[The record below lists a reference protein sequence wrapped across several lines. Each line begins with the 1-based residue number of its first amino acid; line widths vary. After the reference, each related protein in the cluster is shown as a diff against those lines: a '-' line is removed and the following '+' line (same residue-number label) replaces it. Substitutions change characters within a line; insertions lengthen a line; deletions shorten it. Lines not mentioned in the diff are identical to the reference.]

1 MTEPMNDTFKQL
13 ANRFCAWPLPADV
26 CADSCASDPAYA
38 YPRSGTNLLTVAQA
52 EQMLRYVL
60 AGEADYRAYAEQVH
74 GKEADGTRES
84 LATVANMLEQYG
96 LAELP
101 ANEAGQVDFMRA
113 IMESAVAEIR
123 AYLAKGEARHD

>member
-1 MTEPMNDTFKQL
+1 MSDAFKQL

-26 CADSCASDPAYA
+26 CADLCATDSN
-38 YPRSGTNLLTVAQA
+38 YPHARHGTNLLTISQA

-60 AGEADYRAYAEQVH
+60 AGEADYRAYAEQVD

-123 AYLAKGEARHD
+123 AFLAKGDDA

>member
-1 MTEPMNDTFKQL
+1 MTDTFKQL
-13 ANRFCAWPLPADV
+13 AIRFCQWQLPVDV
-26 CADSCASDPAYA
+26 CADTCATIPNYEHA
-38 YPRSGTNLLTVAQA
+38 RHGTSLLTAAQA
-52 EQMLRYVL
+52 EQMLRHVL

-74 GKEADGTRES
+74 SKEADGTRES

-123 AYLAKGEARHD
+123 AYLTKVEAS

>member
-1 MTEPMNDTFKQL
+1 MTDTFKQL
-13 ANRFCAWPLPADV
+13 AIRFCQWPLPADV
-26 CADSCASDPAYA
+26 CADTCATIPNYGH
-38 YPRSGTNLLTVAQA
+38 PRHGTSLLTVSQA

-60 AGEADYRAYAEQVH
+60 AGEAYYRTYCEQTDR
-74 GKEADGTRES
+74 EADGTRES

-123 AYLAKGEARHD
+123 AFLTNGGPHA

>member
-1 MTEPMNDTFKQL
+1 MTDTFKQL

-26 CADSCASDPAYA
+26 CADPCAIDAN
-38 YPRSGTNLLTVAQA
+38 YPHPRHGTNLLTVAQA
-52 EQMLRYVL
+52 EQMLRHVL

-74 GKEADGTRES
+74 SKEADGTRES
-84 LATVANMLEQYG
+84 LAIVANMLEQYG

-123 AYLAKGEARHD
+123 AFLAKGESA

>member
-1 MTEPMNDTFKQL
+1 MSDFFKQL
-13 ANRFCAWPLPADV
+13 AIRFCQWPLPADV
-26 CADSCASDPAYA
+26 CADLCATHPAYA

-52 EQMLRYVL
+52 EQMLRHVL
-60 AGEADYRAYAEQVH
+60 AGEADYRAYAATTDR
-74 GKEADGTRES
+74 EAEGTIES

-96 LAELP
+96 LSELP

-123 AYLAKGEARHD
+123 AFLVERAK

>member
-1 MTEPMNDTFKQL
+1 MTDKFTQL
-13 ANRFCAWPLPADV
+13 ANRFCAWPLPTDV
-26 CADSCASDPAYA
+26 CADSCACILGHEG
-38 YPRSGTNLLTVAQA
+38 RWGTNLLTVAQA

-60 AGEADYRAYAEQVH
+60 AGEADYRAYAELVD
-74 GKEADGTRES
+74 GREADGTLES

-123 AYLAKGEARHD
+123 AYLAKGERV